1 MFHYKVLISILFTN
15 YININNQNIEI
26 EKLSIEELTKYS
38 KMLDEK
44 ENRVIAKQNEYLS
57 QLIG

>member
-1 MFHYKVLISILFTN
+1 MFDTYGT
-15 YININNQNIEI
+15 ININNQNIEI